1 MVEIAAVCNSIF
13 NVCIITANW
22 TFEIFEREFCMNFP
36 IWMDFIHWKFY
47 RITKKFFIFVC
58 IVFFLVPFCVCP
70 PLLNRILSLS
80 TWIGM
85 LSMNLLQ
92 RIFCYNLPLRL
103 HEWILSKFISA
114 YIKSTGTFGISVYMW
129 PPLSCQSYIMNY
141 VFLCIAKKNITTNQ
155 KKKIPTS
162 KSTYYC
168 TWPRECHSGT
178 HRHATTT
185 AIRFWTKSKLSQWQ
199 Q

>member
-103 HEWILSKFISA
+103 HEWILSKFSRLDDWNIWN
-114 YIKSTGTFGISVYMW
+114 FC
-129 PPLSCQSYIMNY
+129 LY
-141 VFLCIAKKNITTNQ
+141 VTTTVMSIIYHGLCFSMHRKKNITTNHVWINNN
-155 KKKIPTS
+155 KNSNK
-162 KSTYYC
+162 
-168 TWPRECHSGT
+168 
-178 HRHATTT
+178 
-185 AIRFWTKSKLSQWQ
+185 
-199 Q
+199 